1 MSTNESTLGMRL
13 REAIAR
19 ANQEMSPVDDEAGA
33 PAPVLTPPPPVQ
45 AAQKSRTPPPP
56 ADFNNTHIVMWY
68 VRHNPGITGVQL
80 REALKA
86 DGFDFW
92 QDASSYLNQNFKAG
106 RLTRKTEHIGGE
118 HNSRTYAYRV
128 HSGASLQ
135 RKKTI
140 VRPSQP
146 VSTPSLVK
154 PAQEIEQIKEIL
166 ASIPTY
172 PVEVPMPVHITREST
187 RLTAKEVLD
196 RLSIA
201 EAAALYKELANLFG
215 K

>member
-19 ANQEMSPVDDEAGA
+19 AKQEMSPVDDEAGA

-45 AAQKSRTPPPP
+45 AAQKSSTPTPP

-68 VRHNPGITGVQL
+68 VRYNPGITGVQL
-80 REALKA
+80 RDMLKA

-106 RLTRKTEHIGGE
+106 RLTRKAEHIGGE
-118 HNSRTYAYRV
+118 HNNRTYSYRV

-135 RKKTI
+135 RKQII

-146 VSTPSLVK
+146 VSTPSSADTL
-154 PAQEIEQIKEIL
+154 QEIEQIKEAL

-172 PVEVPMPVHITREST
+172 PVEVPVPVRIQRDTT

-196 RLSIA
+196 RLSVA
-201 EAAALYKELANLFG
+201 EAAALYKELTNLFG

>member
-19 ANQEMSPVDDEAGA
+19 AKQEMSPADDEAGA
-33 PAPVLTPPPPVQ
+33 PAPVVTAPPTVQ
-45 AAQKSRTPPPP
+45 AEQKASTPTPP

-68 VRHNPGITGVQL
+68 VKHNPGITGVQL

-118 HNSRTYAYRV
+118 HNNRTYSYRV

-135 RKKTI
+135 RKKTV

-172 PVEVPMPVHITREST
+172 PVEVPMPVHVPRETT